1 MMSRPLLSVQV
12 PVRDPGAEMSLFLG
26 SLAGQEGLDFDWELV
41 LADDGSDPP
50 VSGRFDLEVCGATR
64 VRVVRLEGTGNRP
77 AARNAALEA
86 SEGPVSLLADA
97 DLRFAPDVL
106 KAHADAHR
114 AGRADV
120 FRGARINAWSPRAT
134 PWQKWF
140 DTRAGNLAPAGPM
153 PWRHL
158 VTGNVSIRT
167 RLLIESGGMD
177 PSIVTYGGEDT
188 ELGYRLFRMG
198 ASFCRDPT
206 VRAYHLDSVTVRKHS
221 EKMAEYGA
229 GGLRRFLDAHPE
241 AGGLLGSRWMAPVF
255 SEPAALAPVRLAVR
269 LALLRPLYRCV
280 LAWMEKA
287 GRPRIMFT
295 YLSVGAV
302 LRGLS
307 GRGI

>member
-1 MMSRPLLSVQV
+1 MLRPLLSVQV
-12 PVRDPGAEMSLFLG
+12 PVRNPGAGMSLFLG
-26 SLAGQEGLDFDWELV
+26 SLAGQAGLDFEWELV

-50 VSGRFDLEVCGATR
+50 VSGRFDLETCGAGR
-64 VRVVRLEGTGNRP
+64 VRVVRLEGEGNRP

-167 RLLIESGGMD
+167 KLLVESGGMD

-198 ASFCRDPT
+198 ASFYRDPA
-206 VRAYHLDSVTVRKHS
+206 VRAYHLDEVTVRRHS

-229 GGLRRFLDAHPE
+229 GGLRKFLEAHPE
-241 AGGLLGSRWMAPVF
+241 AGGLLGSRWMEPVLA
-255 SEPAALAPVRLAVR
+255 EPVAMAPVRLAVR
-269 LALLRPLYRCV
+269 LALLRPLYRFV

-287 GRPRIMFT
+287 GRPRFLFT

-307 GRGI
+307 GRGV